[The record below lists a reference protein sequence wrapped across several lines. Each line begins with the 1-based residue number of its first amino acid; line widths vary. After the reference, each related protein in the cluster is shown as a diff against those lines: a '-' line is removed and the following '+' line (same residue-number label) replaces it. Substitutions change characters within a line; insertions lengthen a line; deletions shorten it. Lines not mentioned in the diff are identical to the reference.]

1 MPILSLPEYEV
12 SSWTALSSVEE
23 AVREHHL
30 SMYPSSWITCLL
42 IEHFSQQC
50 KTPDQLINQVGRS
63 PSELNHC
70 IWILLPCDSE
80 EISTTSIDRINE
92 FKSRLSMGYQIGFI
106 SRRWRQ
112 LAALILF
119 YPSAKIITATLR
131 TPASVPPPPALVQDP
146 WSLVAGL
153 HSVKRELTHL
163 LADEASFRRGLILHG
178 PPGTGKTLLAKALSL
193 QMGASFIT
201 VNGASLISPFVGESE
216 VQLMRTFREAKAQAR
231 CIIFFDEMDAF
242 LAKSGLLSDRI
253 IAEFIH
259 QIDNTP
265 AGVVVLGAT
274 NRIDLIHP
282 LILQPGRFD
291 TRLYVGYPSSPAERR
306 EVSRAHS
313 PAQPADPPC
322 FSGRGLQPRGRRPGR
337 EGTDRLDDPRH

>member
-119 YPSAKIITATLR
+119 YPSGQFFQKGK
-131 TPASVPPPPALVQDP
+131 Q
-146 WSLVAGL
+146 
-153 HSVKRELTHL
+153 LTERH
-163 LADEASFRRGLILHG
+163 
-178 PPGTGKTLLAKALSL
+178 
-193 QMGASFIT
+193 
-201 VNGASLISPFVGESE
+201 V
-216 VQLMRTFREAKAQAR
+216 
-231 CIIFFDEMDAF
+231 
-242 LAKSGLLSDRI
+242 
-253 IAEFIH
+253 H
-259 QIDNTP
+259 QQ
-265 AGVVVLGAT
+265 
-274 NRIDLIHP
+274 R
-282 LILQPGRFD
+282 
-291 TRLYVGYPSSPAERR
+291 S
-306 EVSRAHS
+306 
-313 PAQPADPPC
+313 
-322 FSGRGLQPRGRRPGR
+322 
-337 EGTDRLDDPRH
+337 